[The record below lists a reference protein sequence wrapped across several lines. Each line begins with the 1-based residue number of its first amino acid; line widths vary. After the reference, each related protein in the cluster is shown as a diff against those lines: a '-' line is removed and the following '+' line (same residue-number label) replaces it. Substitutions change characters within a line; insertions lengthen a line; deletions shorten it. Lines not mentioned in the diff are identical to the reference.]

1 MTEHAVLEEWFE
13 VNGDMKVITGYWI
26 FISNE
31 EPDGSVHE
39 QYFVIPT
46 KPEDGTQL
54 NDCTKDALKK
64 IKKYG
69 RYF

>member
-1 MTEHAVLEEWFE
+1 LDES
-13 VNGDMKVITGYWI
+13 GIQ
-26 FISNE
+26 
-31 EPDGSVHE
+31 

-64 IKKYG
+64 IKEYG
-69 RYF
+69 RLKEIKIRTPSSSYTSPI